1 MRAPA
6 VHRQAMWDTLW
17 TDCNLATMREGG
29 AAYGAIE
36 RGAVAAKQGRIV
48 WLGYA
53 ADLPKPADELAHEVR
68 RCNGAWITPGFV
80 DCHTHLV
87 FGGDRAREFEMRL
100 QGKSYE
106 DIARA
111 GGGIISTVAA
121 TRAATKEELVESA
134 AKRLSGLTRE
144 GVTTVEIKSGYGLDL
159 ETELKML
166 EAAKALEFT
175 PLPGGGRDRGGG
187 EGETGLSAHVP
198 TPSPSS
204 GGGDRHVRVKRT
216 FLGLHA
222 LPPEF
227 KDDRAA
233 YVQLVADVMIP
244 AIAAAGA
251 ADAVDAFCENI
262 GFTAAEADY
271 VFSAARAN
279 GLGVKLHAEQL
290 SNQNGAALAARY
302 HALSADHLEY
312 LDDAGI
318 AAMAEAGTVAVLLP
332 GAFYFL
338 REKQLPPIDALRKAG
353 VKLAVASDCNPGT
366 SPMTSPLAALNMA
379 CTLFRLTPEE
389 ALAGI
394 TREGARALGM
404 LDDIGTL
411 EVGKAADLA
420 VWDIHN
426 PAELSY
432 WLGAPLLRE
441 RVFAGRVV

>member
-1 MRAPA
+1 MF
-6 VHRQAMWDTLW
+6 DTIW
-17 TDCNLATMREGG
+17 TDANLATMTLGG
-29 AAYGAIE
+29 KPYGEIQ
-36 RGAVAAKQGRIV
+36 RGAVAAKDGKIAWV
-48 WLGYA
+48 GFA
-53 ADLPKPADELAHEVR
+53 ADLPGHAADLAHEVR
-68 RCNGAWITPGFV
+68 RCDNAWITPGFV

-106 DIARA
+106 EIARA
-111 GGGIISTVAA
+111 GGGIVSTVAA
-121 TRAATKEELVESA
+121 TRAASREELLASA

-144 GVTTVEIKSGYGLDL
+144 GVTTVEIKSGYGLDI
-159 ETELKML
+159 ENEIKML
-166 EAAKALEFT
+166 EAAGELAA
-175 PLPGGGRDRGGG
+175 RG
-187 EGETGLSAHVP
+187 
-198 TPSPSS
+198 
-204 GGGDRHVRVKRT
+204 DVRVKRT

-244 AIAAAGA
+244 AIASEGL

-262 GFTAAEADY
+262 GFTPEEVDC
-271 VFSAARAN
+271 VFSSAIAN
-279 GLGVKLHAEQL
+279 GLAVKLHAEQL

-302 HALSADHLEY
+302 QALSADHLEH

-318 AAMAEAGTVAVLLP
+318 AAMAANGTVAVLLP

-338 REKQLPPIDALRKAG
+338 RETQLPPIAAMRAAG
-353 VKLAVASDCNPGT
+353 VHMAVASDCNPGT

-389 ALAGI
+389 ALAGM
-394 TREGARALGM
+394 TREGARALGI

-411 EVGKAADLA
+411 EVGKACDLA
-420 VWDIHN
+420 VWDVKS

-432 WLGAPLLRE
+432 WLGALLLKE

>member
-1 MRAPA
+1 MSVR
-6 VHRQAMWDTLW
+6 MWDTLW
-17 TDCNLATMREGG
+17 LDANLATMTLGG
-29 AAYGAIE
+29 APYGAIL
-36 RGAVAAKQGRIV
+36 RGAIAAKDGRIAWV
-48 WLGYA
+48 GYA
-53 ADLPKPADELAHEVR
+53 ADLPGDASALARDVR
-68 RCNGAWITPGFV
+68 PCGGAWITPGLV

-106 DIARA
+106 EIART
-111 GGGIISTVAA
+111 GGGILSTVAA
-121 TRAATKEELVESA
+121 TRAASREELAESA
-134 AKRLSGLTRE
+134 ALRMGPMLDG
-144 GVTTVEIKSGYGLDL
+144 GVTTIEIKSGYGLDFQ
-159 ETELKML
+159 TELKML
-166 EAAKALEFT
+166 EAAGDLE
-175 PLPGGGRDRGGG
+175 RQD
-187 EGETGLSAHVP
+187 
-198 TPSPSS
+198 
-204 GGGDRHVRVKRT
+204 VRVKRT

-233 YVQLVADVMIP
+233 YVQVVADVMIP
-244 AIAAAGA
+244 AIAAAGL

-262 GFTAAEADY
+262 GFTAEEVDY
-271 VFSAARAN
+271 VFSAARQS
-279 GLGVKLHAEQL
+279 GLDVKLHAEQL

-302 HALSADHLEY
+302 QALSADHLEY

-338 REKQLPPIDALRKAG
+338 REKQLPPIEKLRAAG
-353 VKLAVASDCNPGT
+353 VPMAVAGDCNPGT
-366 SPMTSPLAALNMA
+366 SPMTSPLMALNMA

-389 ALAGI
+389 ALAGM
-394 TREGARALGM
+394 TREGARALG
-404 LDDIGTL
+404 LQDEIGTL

-420 VWDIHN
+420 IWNVRQ

-432 WLGAPLLRE
+432 WLGAHLLGE

>member
-1 MRAPA
+1 
-6 VHRQAMWDTLW
+6 MWDTIW
-17 TDCNLATMREGG
+17 VDANLATMREGG
-29 AAYGAIE
+29 APYGAIE
-36 RGAVAAKQGRIV
+36 RGAVAAKDGKIA
-48 WLGYA
+48 WIGYA
-53 ADLPKPADELAHEVR
+53 ADLPKAPGELAHNVR
-68 RCNGAWITPGFV
+68 LCHNAWITPGLV

-106 DIARA
+106 EIARA
-111 GGGIISTVAA
+111 GGGIVSTVAA
-121 TRAATKEELVESA
+121 TRAASKQELTDSA
-134 AKRLSGLTRE
+134 ARRLAGLTRE
-144 GVTTVEIKSGYGLDL
+144 GVTTIEIKSGYGLDL

-166 EAAKALEFT
+166 EAAGDLAQ
-175 PLPGGGRDRGGG
+175 RGN
-187 EGETGLSAHVP
+187 
-198 TPSPSS
+198 
-204 GGGDRHVRVKRT
+204 VRVKRS

-233 YVQLVADVMIP
+233 YVQLVADAMIP

-262 GFTAAEADY
+262 GFTAEEVDY
-271 VFSAARAN
+271 VFAAARAN
-279 GLGVKLHAEQL
+279 GLDVKLHAEQL
-290 SNQNGAALAARY
+290 SNQHGATLAARY
-302 HALSADHLEY
+302 KALSADHLEY
-312 LDDAGI
+312 LDDSGI
-318 AAMAEAGTVAVLLP
+318 AEMARAGTVAVLLP

-338 REKQLPPIDALRKAG
+338 REKQLPPIDALREAG
-353 VKLAVASDCNPGT
+353 VHMAVASDCNPGT
-366 SPMTSPLAALNMA
+366 SPMISPLAALNMA

-394 TREGARALGM
+394 TREGARALG
-404 LDDIGTL
+404 LQDDLGTL
-411 EVGKAADLA
+411 EQGKAADLA
-420 VWDIHN
+420 VWNTNH